1 MTTKDYLKQLARFE
15 SLIERKKNEV
25 TRLDIMAHSIK
36 SPTYDPNKVQ
46 SSLEGD
52 KLSSTVVMLI
62 EAEKQVRSLMD
73 LYLQKRQYI
82 ISQIDAIP
90 DHTSYIILYDKY
102 VEHKSNCEIAY
113 NLKYSER
120 WVKKAHA
127 KAIKEF
133 ETLYGEEYLDNPTIF
148 S

>member
-15 SLIERKKNEV
+15 SLIERKENEV

-46 SSLEGD
+46 TSLEGD
-52 KLSSTVVMLI
+52 KLSSSVAMLLD
-62 EAEKQVRSLMD
+62 AEKQVRSLVSF
-73 LYLQKRQYI
+73 YLQKRQYI
-82 ISQIDAIP
+82 ISQIDAMP
-90 DHTSYIILYDKY
+90 DHMSYIVLYDKY

-113 NLKYSER
+113 KLKYSER

-133 ETLYGEEYLDNPTIF
+133 EALYGEEYLDNPTIF
-148 S
+148 C